1 MFLPVSFAN
10 QRRERGGAGRES
22 EMSGQGEQRVAL
34 LQDYSGLS
42 SPCFQQTEAKCKK
55 KKMVLMMMKMKM
67 MAKRLYL
74 EIAKGKG
81 TPAEALNLRKRQSRA
96 VDCSAV
102 RGEPV
107 EQVPERV

>member
-1 MFLPVSFAN
+1 M
-10 QRRERGGAGRES
+10 
-22 EMSGQGEQRVAL
+22 
-34 LQDYSGLS
+34 
-42 SPCFQQTEAKCKK
+42 
-55 KKMVLMMMKMKM
+55 MVKM

-74 EIAKGKG
+74 EIAKSKG

-107 EQVPERV
+107 EQVRERVRARVQHGSIEKSEGTRAKRVVCVTCLRA